1 MRKASS
7 EYNKLMIGF
16 EVFSDQKD
24 FKVIEITE
32 NNGKV
37 KLKTLNKSF
46 LY

>member
-1 MRKASS
+1 MRKVSS

-16 EVFSDQKD
+16 EVFSDQKC
-24 FKVIEITE
+24 FKMIEITG
-32 NNGKV
+32 NNSKL